1 MLESFPSDSGML
13 RISWKADAS
22 AREAPGGF
30 QVIVH
35 SAISGR
41 PIVVA
46 VDEKGAGSGTAF
58 VADEPRMYFISIE
71 SQGLDWSLTV
81 EERIN

>member
-13 RISWKADAS
+13 RISWKTDAS
-22 AREAPGGF
+22 ALEAPRGF
-30 QVIVH
+30 RVILH

-46 VDEKGAGSGTAF
+46 VDEKAAGSVTAF
-58 VADEPRMYFISIE
+58 VGDEPRMYFVSIE
-71 SQGLDWSLTV
+71 AQGLDWSLTV
-81 EERIN
+81 EERIY

>member
-1 MLESFPSDSGML
+1 MLESFPSDTGML
-13 RISWKADAS
+13 RITWKADAIAS
-22 AREAPGGF
+22 EAAGNF
-30 QVIVH
+30 RVIVH

-46 VDEKGAGSGTAF
+46 VDKNGPGSGTAF
-58 VADEPRMYFISIE
+58 VGDEPRMYFLSIE

-81 EERIN
+81 EERMN

>member
-1 MLESFPSDSGML
+1 L
-13 RISWKADAS
+13 RTRQRQS
-22 AREAPGGF
+22 AA
-30 QVIVH
+30 
-35 SAISGR
+35 R

-58 VADEPRMYFISIE
+58 VGDEPRMYFISIE

>member
-13 RISWKADAS
+13 RISWKADAITP
-22 AREAPGGF
+22 AAPGGF
-30 QVIVH
+30 RVIVH

-58 VADEPRMYFISIE
+58 VGDEPRMYFISIE

-81 EERIN
+81 EERMN